1 VSDYQDLT
9 VIAAFV
15 FFYSLFASRLEK
27 TSVNGALLYVFSG
40 ILFGPH
46 VLNIID
52 LKVDGESLSS
62 LAEIALAICLF
73 TDSSNA
79 NLSILRRVEAIP
91 TRLLLIGLPLT
102 ILLGTGVA
110 WLLFDKLDYFEVALL
125 ATMLAPTDA
134 ALGKAVVTNP
144 AVPGKVRESLNVESG
159 LNDGIC
165 VPVILFFIAM
175 IAETP
180 EASAPVHLVLKL
192 TLEVIGIGAVA
203 GTILAIAGGF
213 ALRSCASR
221 GWVSGTWLQIPII
234 ALALFCYSFAQW
246 MGGSG
251 FIASFVGG
259 LLFGAFTREH
269 KAQFLEAAEGS
280 SNVVAMITWFAF
292 GTVVL
297 TLLSAEMSWQ
307 VLLYA
312 VLSLTVIRMLSVYVC
327 LLGSGLRNDT
337 LLFIGWFGPRGLA
350 SIVFVVMV
358 ADQKLPGNGTIVAVA
373 VWTILLSV
381 ILHGL
386 SANRLSL
393 AYGNRIHDSNI

>member
-1 VSDYQDLT
+1 MSEYHVLT

-15 FFYSLFASRLEK
+15 FFYSLFASKLEK
-27 TSVNGALLYVFSG
+27 TSVNGALVYVFCG
-40 ILFGPH
+40 MLFGPH
-46 VLNIID
+46 VLNVVD
-52 LKVDGESLSS
+52 LKVDGESLSG

-102 ILLGTGVA
+102 ILLGTAIA
-110 WLLFDKLDYFEVALL
+110 WLLFGKLDFFEVALI

-175 IAETP
+175 LAETP
-180 EASAPVHLVLKL
+180 EASTPVHLVLKL

-203 GTILAIAGGF
+203 GAIPALVGGF
-213 ALRSCASR
+213 ALRTCASR

-234 ALALFCYSFAQW
+234 ALALFCYGLAQW

-280 SNVVAMITWFAF
+280 SNAVAMITWFAF
-292 GTVVL
+292 GTVIL
-297 TLLSAEMSWQ
+297 NLLSVEMSWQ

-312 VLSLTVIRMLSVYVC
+312 VLSLTVIRMLSVYLC

-386 SANRLSL
+386 SANRLSII
-393 AYGNRIHDSNI
+393 YGKRIHDSNI